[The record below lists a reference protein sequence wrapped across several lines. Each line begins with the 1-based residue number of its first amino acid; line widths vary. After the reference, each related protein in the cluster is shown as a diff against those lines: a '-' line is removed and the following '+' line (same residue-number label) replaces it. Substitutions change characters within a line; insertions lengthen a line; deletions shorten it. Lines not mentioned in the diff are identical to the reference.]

1 MKLNRLRILQAS
13 GLGFVIMLPL
23 GYLIGQ
29 LFTILEFQMD
39 PNLALI
45 LLTLPVIIIGEIAVG
60 YWIGKHVDKQLFFHV
75 FLANMLI
82 VIVNYL
88 INFFVYGVLNK
99 NVGFVLII
107 TVLFAWPTA
116 IMVRKMRLRS
126 RR

>member
-1 MKLNRLRILQAS
+1 MKLNRLRILQAG

-23 GYLIGQ
+23 GYLIEQ

-39 PNLALI
+39 PNLAII
-45 LLTLPVIIIGEIAVG
+45 LLTIPVVVIGEIAVG
-60 YWIGKHVDKQLFFHV
+60 YWIGRHVDKQLFFHV

-88 INFFVYGVLNK
+88 INFFVYGMLNK
-99 NVGFVLII
+99 NVGSVLIV
-107 TVLFAWPTA
+107 TVLIAWPTA
-116 IMVRKMRLRS
+116 IMVKKIRFRS